1 MAAKDAHSLLSPV
14 PAGPPR
20 VPAPGSE
27 IPLCVDLDDTLAK
40 TDSSWEAVAQILFR
54 HPLRLLGILRG
65 CGRGRAWMKR
75 LLSQASPVPA
85 ESLPY
90 NADVLGLIT
99 QAKSAGRKVLLVT
112 ASDQL
117 VADRV
122 AAHLKLFDEAI
133 GSDGVTNLK
142 GAAKAELLVKK
153 FGRGGFDYAG
163 DSAADIP
170 VWVAARRAYAV
181 NPAPAAAKWAAGRA
195 SATTLGAARSS
206 WSALARTLWPRH

>member
-1 MAAKDAHSLLSPV
+1 
-14 PAGPPR
+14 
-20 VPAPGSE
+20 
-27 IPLCVDLDDTLAK
+27 VDLDGTLVR
-40 TDSSWEAVAQILFR
+40 TDCSWESVTRILFR
-54 HPLRLLGILRG
+54 HPLRLLGILGG
-65 CGRGRAWMKR
+65 CGRGWAWIKR
-75 LLSQASPVPA
+75 QISIADPLPV

-90 NADVLGLIT
+90 NAGVLGLIA
-99 QAKSAGRKVLLVT
+99 QAKSAGRQALLVT

-133 GSDGVTNLK
+133 GSDGVSILK

-170 VWVAARRAYAV
+170 VWEAARRAYAV
-181 NPAPAAAKWAAGRA
+181 DPAPAAARWAAQHA
-195 SATTLGAARSS
+195 SATTLGAARGR
-206 WSALARTLWPRH
+206 WRALARAVWPRH

>member
-1 MAAKDAHSLLSPV
+1 
-14 PAGPPR
+14 
-20 VPAPGSE
+20 
-27 IPLCVDLDDTLAK
+27 
-40 TDSSWEAVAQILFR
+40 
-54 HPLRLLGILRG
+54 
-65 CGRGRAWMKR
+65 
-75 LLSQASPVPA
+75 
-85 ESLPY
+85 
-90 NADVLGLIT
+90 LIT

-181 NPAPAAAKWAAGRA
+181 NPAPAAAKWAAQSA
-195 SATTLGAARSS
+195 SATTLGAVRAGWRARLR
-206 WSALARTLWPRH
+206 ALRPRR